1 MRLIAPPCGGAQGSR
16 LAGPRRDA
24 SAGGS
29 LVCRGSAAGLRCGLA
44 VFVAVNCNLDAA
56 RRAAT
61 DSVDRRLDR
70 QRLRVE
76 RQCNDDR
83 GSRAVG
89 VNAIEPR
96 DSSDKRVTAYG
107 PSKYRVALIRLM
119 RRRKNAI
126 RTPDAALH
134 QLCLYSVRLLSHAHP
149 AQFADQ
155 PDEFIRLSLLRRNVR
170 KLLLFERH

>member
-56 RRAAT
+56 HAL
-61 DSVDRRLDR
+61 DRRLDR
-70 QRLRVE
+70 QRLRVA

-89 VNAIEPR
+89 VTAIEPR

-134 QLCLYSVRLLSHAHP
+134 QLCLYSVRLLFHSHP

-170 KLLLFERH
+170 RLLLFERH